1 MYDATRKRLLCGRE
15 DMLGLV
21 AAQLKHKV
29 ENKQLQSG
37 KAVWVDV
44 STPST
49 ISLTES
55 WLTKQIGGGTG

>member
-1 MYDATRKRLLCGRE
+1 
-15 DMLGLV
+15 MLGLV

-44 STPST
+44 SITYAVLPGD
-49 ISLTES
+49 EY
-55 WLTKQIGGGTG
+55 

>member
-1 MYDATRKRLLCGRE
+1 
-15 DMLGLV
+15 MLGLV

-44 STPST
+44 SITYAFLPS
-49 ISLTES
+49 EY
-55 WLTKQIGGGTG
+55 WLIM